1 MEEGAIAF
9 YGALFF
15 IIVGFVVLGRYVRRW
30 WGEWQEYQDYVAYAA
45 DNYYADGAGAFD
57 DHAEA
62 EPANMAPLL
71 HAGQWA
77 AFLNNQPDQVP
88 HVWLFGPTGSGKT
101 SFVCALLGSRGGS
114 VLVITPKLKTSD
126 WSGATVVSVDDA
138 GSYAPIERAFEALEA
153 EKQRRITAL
162 RSEQRLDPLTV
173 VLDEQAELVAECKAA
188 GPFVRRMGNMGRE
201 IKIRVVVLSQYD
213 SVKAG
218 GIEGH
223 GGARANYARVAL
235 AAAQPGQPREGTL
248 TWGDRQYLL
257 DLSEVPVLAARARLR
272 GWMLPPVAQPE
283 QSLQPRATGVVGS
296 AMEINGPEDLLL
308 RQPIPAE
315 SEPPSLQQ
323 QIVQQHNWADI
334 ARLIKAGATTQT
346 KALAA
351 LGYKAS
357 STNPR
362 YAAAREALQAALA
375 ALEETVE
382 VA

>member
-1 MEEGAIAF
+1 
-9 YGALFF
+9 
-15 IIVGFVVLGRYVRRW
+15 
-30 WGEWQEYQDYVAYAA
+30 
-45 DNYYADGAGAFD
+45 
-57 DHAEA
+57 
-62 EPANMAPLL
+62 
-71 HAGQWA
+71 
-77 AFLNNQPDQVP
+77 
-88 HVWLFGPTGSGKT
+88 
-101 SFVCALLGSRGGS
+101 